1 MNINMV
7 KQYSG
12 NRGFTATV
20 AHNEH
25 ADYLAQAYLQ
35 ALSIKTTQ
43 HSENNYA
50 VIVDRE
56 TANRI
61 ETKHQKVFDQIVVN
75 SEPWSFAQE
84 WKVRNLSPWKRTIK
98 IDADMIFVND
108 IAHWW
113 NSFENWKV
121 LLTSVVENYKSEVI
135 TSRWHRQLFDLNHL
149 PNIYTAFYYFRD
161 GPESAEFF
169 ELCAEISKDWK
180 WFAQEF
186 LIKNDNPQPRDDE
199 IFAIAAEIYGTDKCT
214 LPGAP
219 YPRFVHFKEPLNSLP
234 ADKSWHEQLHIEH
247 NSDLWIGH
255 HLQRLPIHYTSKTF
269 ANEELINYY
278 ERNYS
283 KLMASS

>member
-1 MNINMV
+1 MV

-50 VIVDRE
+50 VIVDQE

-84 WKVRNLSPWKRTIK
+84 WQVRNLSPWKRTIK

-234 ADKSWHEQLHIEH
+234 VDKSWHEQLHIEH